1 MKSEDLRSHIPLLKK
16 LVYLDSASTSQ
27 TPKNVIESMND
38 YFINYNANTGRGA
51 YSIAIKATQKLN
63 NARENLAKFISAN
76 SNEIVF
82 TKNTTES
89 INIIV
94 NGLNLSKGNTVI
106 ISDME
111 HHSNYI
117 PWINLKNKGVN
128 IEVASSNDYGI
139 VDIENINDIT
149 VKTSKNIENAE
160 NRFKDNNSKNIIAIS
175 HITNS
180 IGSKQDINEISKI
193 AKENDTLFLLDAAQ
207 SIGHLEVNVKDIGA
221 DFIAFPGH
229 KGLLGPV
236 GTGGLYINSK
246 SESVISPTTL
256 GGGTVKGTTSDVKG
270 LNFTLENS
278 PNVYE
283 GGTLNIAGFIG
294 LSAGIDYIN
303 KIGISNIEKHN
314 QNLKNQLIE
323 GISRIPGLNYYGNKD
338 NIDSIVSFNLNG
350 INSHDLAKILDETG
364 NICVR
369 SGKHCAIPAM
379 THLGAYNGVCRASFH
394 YYNNTE
400 DVDKLINSLK
410 EISTLFN

>member
-27 TPKNVIESMND
+27 TPKNVIESMNE

-63 NARENLAKFISAN
+63 NARENLAKFISAD

-160 NRFKDNNSKNIIAIS
+160 NRFKGNNSKNIIAIS

-246 SESVISPTTL
+246 SESIISPTIL
-256 GGGTVKGTTSDVKG
+256 GGGTVKDANSDVKG

-323 GISRIPGLNYYGNKD
+323 G
-338 NIDSIVSFNLNG
+338 
-350 INSHDLAKILDETG
+350 
-364 NICVR
+364 
-369 SGKHCAIPAM
+369 
-379 THLGAYNGVCRASFH
+379 
-394 YYNNTE
+394 
-400 DVDKLINSLK
+400 
-410 EISTLFN
+410 